1 MYRALYRKWRPQR
14 FEDVVGQRAIVTA
27 LKNQITAGRV
37 GHAYLFTG
45 VRGTGKTTC
54 AKIFAKAV
62 NCLHPE
68 GGDPC
73 GECEI
78 CKGIDNGSLLDVVEM
93 DAASN
98 NGVDDIRDLRDET
111 AYTPSA
117 CQYKVYIIDEVH
129 MLSTA
134 AFNALLKTLEEPPAH
149 VIFILA
155 TTEIQKVPAT
165 ILSRC
170 QRYDFTRIGP
180 EDIAR
185 RVEYIA
191 GEEKLELTSDGP
203 LVSANLN
210 GSGMLAVTTQISG
223 TKGHVD
229 VYGADMQVLFA
240 FNAHRRF
247 VADACVTEDGGYL
260 AAVTMG
266 QADSVFI
273 SDLVIYDLTQEDPV
287 ADYSVPDG
295 LVTAM
300 TSRGDRILT
309 VTDTCL
315 AVGNTAG
322 KLLGTYSYNGEY
334 LREYDLG
341 GEDYT
346 VLQLNRYQSGSVG
359 RLVTV
364 DDDGE
369 EIASLDVAEEVR
381 DVSACGRYLSVLYAD
396 RLVVYNRQLQAYATL
411 HGPEHTREVL
421 TRADGSV
428 LMIGADSAELF
439 LP

>member
-1 MYRALYRKWRPQR
+1 MAENTTKDIWNDDDGAKEPPKKRRMLRKFLIFLLVLIAVLGLVLVAAWRDGTGFDALRRYFAYGTEAVGGEKTVYRYDTDNTNRFARVGTGSLVILSDTSLRLLGPDGSEVWSANVKMNAPALGQGGGLAVAYDIGGTALY
-14 FEDVVGQRAIVTA
+14 V
-27 LKNQITAGRV
+27 L
-37 GHAYLFTG
+37 
-45 VRGTGKTTC
+45 
-54 AKIFAKAV
+54 
-62 NCLHPE
+62 
-68 GGDPC
+68 
-73 GECEI
+73 
-78 CKGIDNGSLLDVVEM
+78 
-93 DAASN
+93 
-98 NGVDDIRDLRDET
+98 DET
-111 AYTPSA
+111 
-117 CQYKVYIIDEVH
+117 
-129 MLSTA
+129 
-134 AFNALLKTLEEPPAH
+134 
-149 VIFILA
+149 
-155 TTEIQKVPAT
+155 
-165 ILSRC
+165 
-170 QRYDFTRIGP
+170 GP
-180 EDIAR
+180 R
-185 RVEYIA
+185 
-191 GEEKLELTSDGP
+191 LELTSDGP
-203 LVSANLN
+203 LVS
-210 GSGMLAVTTQISG
+210 
-223 TKGHVD
+223 

-273 SDLVIYDLTQEDPV
+273 SNLVIYDLTQEDPV
-287 ADYSVPDG
+287 ADYAVPDG

-300 TSRGDRILT
+300 TGRGDRILT

-322 KLLGTYSYNGEY
+322 KLVGTYSYNGEY

>member
-1 MYRALYRKWRPQR
+1 MADTTNDIWNDRDGEREAPPKRHILRNFLIFLLVLIVVLGVVLAAAWRDGTGFDVLRRYFAYGTVSGAGDKTGFQFDADNSNRFAEIGNGGLVIVSDTSIRLLSADDSELWSANIQMSAPALTS
-14 FEDVVGQRAIVTA
+14 GG
-27 LKNQITAGRV
+27 GRV
-37 GHAYLFTG
+37 VAYDVGGTELF
-45 VRGTGKTTC
+45 V
-54 AKIFAKAV
+54 
-62 NCLHPE
+62 
-68 GGDPC
+68 
-73 GECEI
+73 
-78 CKGIDNGSLLDVVEM
+78 LDG
-93 DAASN
+93 
-98 NGVDDIRDLRDET
+98 NGV
-111 AYTPSA
+111 
-117 CQYKVYIIDEVH
+117 
-129 MLSTA
+129 
-134 AFNALLKTLEEPPAH
+134 LLEQ
-149 VIFILA
+149 
-155 TTEIQKVPAT
+155 TTEDPIVA
-165 ILSRC
+165 
-170 QRYDFTRIGP
+170 
-180 EDIAR
+180 
-185 RVEYIA
+185 
-191 GEEKLELTSDGP
+191 
-203 LVSANLN
+203 ANLN
-210 GSGMLAVTTQISG
+210 GSGMLALTTEASG
-223 TKGHVD
+223 TKGHVE
-229 VYGADMQVLFA
+229 VYSAALQKLFD

-300 TSRGDRILT
+300 TGRGDRILT

-322 KLLGTYSYNGEY
+322 KLVGTYSYNGEY

>member
-1 MYRALYRKWRPQR
+1 MAENTTKDIWNDDDGAKEPPKKRRMLRKFLIFLLVLIAVLGLVLVAAWRDGTGFDALRRYFAYGTEAVGGEKTVYRYDTDNTNR
-14 FEDVVGQRAIVTA
+14 FA
-27 LKNQITAGRV
+27 RV
-37 GHAYLFTG
+37 GT
-45 VRGTGKTTC
+45 
-54 AKIFAKAV
+54 
-62 NCLHPE
+62 
-68 GGDPC
+68 
-73 GECEI
+73 
-78 CKGIDNGSLLDVVEM
+78 GSLV
-93 DAASN
+93 
-98 NGVDDIRDLRDET
+98 
-111 AYTPSA
+111 
-117 CQYKVYIIDEVH
+117 
-129 MLSTA
+129 
-134 AFNALLKTLEEPPAH
+134 
-149 VIFILA
+149 
-155 TTEIQKVPAT
+155 
-165 ILSRC
+165 ILSDTSLRLL
-170 QRYDFTRIGP
+170 GP
-180 EDIAR
+180 DGSEVWSAN
-185 RVEYIA
+185 VKMNA
-191 GEEKLELTSDGP
+191 PALGQGGGLAVELTADGP

-300 TSRGDRILT
+300 TGRGDRILT

-396 RLVVYNRQLQAYATL
+396 RLVVYNRQLQVYATL

>member
-1 MYRALYRKWRPQR
+1 
-14 FEDVVGQRAIVTA
+14 
-27 LKNQITAGRV
+27 
-37 GHAYLFTG
+37 
-45 VRGTGKTTC
+45 
-54 AKIFAKAV
+54 
-62 NCLHPE
+62 
-68 GGDPC
+68 
-73 GECEI
+73 
-78 CKGIDNGSLLDVVEM
+78 
-93 DAASN
+93 
-98 NGVDDIRDLRDET
+98 
-111 AYTPSA
+111 
-117 CQYKVYIIDEVH
+117 
-129 MLSTA
+129 
-134 AFNALLKTLEEPPAH
+134 
-149 VIFILA
+149 
-155 TTEIQKVPAT
+155 
-165 ILSRC
+165 
-170 QRYDFTRIGP
+170 
-180 EDIAR
+180 
-185 RVEYIA
+185 
-191 GEEKLELTSDGP
+191 
-203 LVSANLN
+203 
-210 GSGMLAVTTQISG
+210 
-223 TKGHVD
+223 
-229 VYGADMQVLFA
+229 
-240 FNAHRRF
+240 
-247 VADACVTEDGGYL
+247 
-260 AAVTMG
+260 MG

-273 SDLVIYDLTQEDPV
+273 SNLVIYDLTQEDPV
-287 ADYSVPDG
+287 ADYAVPDG

-300 TSRGDRILT
+300 TGRGDRILT

>member
-1 MYRALYRKWRPQR
+1 MLIVVLGIVLAAAWRDGTGFDALHRYFAYGSSAVSSEKTVYQFDTDNSNR
-14 FEDVVGQRAIVTA
+14 FAEMGDGCLVVLSDTA
-27 LKNQITAGRV
+27 LRMLGADGSEIWSANVQMTAPALVQGGGKIAAYDV
-37 GHAYLFTG
+37 G
-45 VRGTGKTTC
+45 GT
-54 AKIFAKAV
+54 AV
-62 NCLHPE
+62 YVLDEN
-68 GGDPC
+68 
-73 GECEI
+73 GE
-78 CKGIDNGSLLDVVEM
+78 
-93 DAASN
+93 
-98 NGVDDIRDLRDET
+98 
-111 AYTPSA
+111 
-117 CQYKVYIIDEVH
+117 QW
-129 MLSTA
+129 
-134 AFNALLKTLEEPPAH
+134 
-149 VIFILA
+149 
-155 TTEIQKVPAT
+155 
-165 ILSRC
+165 
-170 QRYDFTRIGP
+170 
-180 EDIAR
+180 
-185 RVEYIA
+185 
-191 GEEKLELTSDGP
+191 ELTAEGP
-203 LVSANLN
+203 IVSASLN
-210 GSGMLAVTTQISG
+210 NSGMLAVTSQVSG
-223 TKGHVD
+223 TKGRVD
-229 VYGADMQVLFA
+229 VYTADGSALAEV
-240 FNAHRRF
+240 NAHRRF

-300 TSRGDRILT
+300 TGRGDRILT

-396 RLVVYNRQLQAYATL
+396 RLVVYNRQLQVYATL

>member
-1 MYRALYRKWRPQR
+1 
-14 FEDVVGQRAIVTA
+14 
-27 LKNQITAGRV
+27 
-37 GHAYLFTG
+37 
-45 VRGTGKTTC
+45 
-54 AKIFAKAV
+54 
-62 NCLHPE
+62 
-68 GGDPC
+68 
-73 GECEI
+73 
-78 CKGIDNGSLLDVVEM
+78 
-93 DAASN
+93 
-98 NGVDDIRDLRDET
+98 
-111 AYTPSA
+111 
-117 CQYKVYIIDEVH
+117 
-129 MLSTA
+129 
-134 AFNALLKTLEEPPAH
+134 
-149 VIFILA
+149 
-155 TTEIQKVPAT
+155 
-165 ILSRC
+165 
-170 QRYDFTRIGP
+170 
-180 EDIAR
+180 
-185 RVEYIA
+185 
-191 GEEKLELTSDGP
+191 
-203 LVSANLN
+203 
-210 GSGMLAVTTQISG
+210 MLAVTTQISG

-273 SDLVIYDLTQEDPV
+273 SNLVIYDMTKEDPV

-295 LVTAM
+295 
-300 TSRGDRILT
+300 
-309 VTDTCL
+309 L

-396 RLVVYNRQLQAYATL
+396 RLVVYNRQLQVYATL

>member
-1 MYRALYRKWRPQR
+1 MAENTTKDIWNDDDGEREEGKKRGHLLRNFLIFLLVLIAVLGLVLVAAWRDGTGFDALRRYFAYGTEAVGGEKTVYRYDTDNTNRFARVGTGSLVILSDTSLRLLGPDGGEVWSANVKMNAPALGQGGGLAVAYDIGGTALY
-14 FEDVVGQRAIVTA
+14 V
-27 LKNQITAGRV
+27 L
-37 GHAYLFTG
+37 
-45 VRGTGKTTC
+45 
-54 AKIFAKAV
+54 
-62 NCLHPE
+62 
-68 GGDPC
+68 
-73 GECEI
+73 
-78 CKGIDNGSLLDVVEM
+78 
-93 DAASN
+93 
-98 NGVDDIRDLRDET
+98 DET
-111 AYTPSA
+111 
-117 CQYKVYIIDEVH
+117 
-129 MLSTA
+129 
-134 AFNALLKTLEEPPAH
+134 
-149 VIFILA
+149 
-155 TTEIQKVPAT
+155 
-165 ILSRC
+165 
-170 QRYDFTRIGP
+170 GP
-180 EDIAR
+180 R
-185 RVEYIA
+185 
-191 GEEKLELTSDGP
+191 LELTSDGP

-210 GSGMLAVTTQISG
+210 SSGMLAVTTQISG

-229 VYGADMQVLFA
+229 VYGADTQVLFA

-273 SDLVIYDLTQEDPV
+273 SNLVIYDLTQEDPV

-300 TSRGDRILT
+300 TGRGDRILT

-396 RLVVYNRQLQAYATL
+396 RLVVYNRQLQVYATL

>member
-1 MYRALYRKWRPQR
+1 M
-14 FEDVVGQRAIVTA
+14 
-27 LKNQITAGRV
+27 
-37 GHAYLFTG
+37 
-45 VRGTGKTTC
+45 
-54 AKIFAKAV
+54 
-62 NCLHPE
+62 
-68 GGDPC
+68 
-73 GECEI
+73 
-78 CKGIDNGSLLDVVEM
+78 
-93 DAASN
+93 
-98 NGVDDIRDLRDET
+98 
-111 AYTPSA
+111 
-117 CQYKVYIIDEVH
+117 
-129 MLSTA
+129 
-134 AFNALLKTLEEPPAH
+134 
-149 VIFILA
+149 
-155 TTEIQKVPAT
+155 
-165 ILSRC
+165 
-170 QRYDFTRIGP
+170 
-180 EDIAR
+180 
-185 RVEYIA
+185 
-191 GEEKLELTSDGP
+191 
-203 LVSANLN
+203 
-210 GSGMLAVTTQISG
+210 
-223 TKGHVD
+223 
-229 VYGADMQVLFA
+229 
-240 FNAHRRF
+240 
-247 VADACVTEDGGYL
+247 TEDGGYL

-273 SDLVIYDLTQEDPV
+273 SNLVIYDLTQEDPV

-300 TSRGDRILT
+300 TGRGDRILT

>member
-1 MYRALYRKWRPQR
+1 MAENMTKDIWNDDDGAKEPPKKRRMLRKFLIFLLVLIAVLGLVLVAAWRDGTGFDALRRYFAYGTEAVGGEKTVYRYDTDNTNRFARVGTGSLVILSDTSLRLLGPDGGEVWSANVKMNAPALGQGGGLAVAYDIGGTALY
-14 FEDVVGQRAIVTA
+14 V
-27 LKNQITAGRV
+27 L
-37 GHAYLFTG
+37 
-45 VRGTGKTTC
+45 
-54 AKIFAKAV
+54 
-62 NCLHPE
+62 
-68 GGDPC
+68 
-73 GECEI
+73 
-78 CKGIDNGSLLDVVEM
+78 
-93 DAASN
+93 
-98 NGVDDIRDLRDET
+98 DET
-111 AYTPSA
+111 
-117 CQYKVYIIDEVH
+117 
-129 MLSTA
+129 
-134 AFNALLKTLEEPPAH
+134 
-149 VIFILA
+149 
-155 TTEIQKVPAT
+155 
-165 ILSRC
+165 
-170 QRYDFTRIGP
+170 GP
-180 EDIAR
+180 R
-185 RVEYIA
+185 
-191 GEEKLELTSDGP
+191 LELTSDGP

-210 GSGMLAVTTQISG
+210 SSGMLAVTTQISG

-273 SDLVIYDLTQEDPV
+273 SNLVIYDLTQEDPV

-295 LVTAM
+295 LV
-300 TSRGDRILT
+300 
-309 VTDTCL
+309 
-315 AVGNTAG
+315 GNAAG

-396 RLVVYNRQLQAYATL
+396 RLVVYNRQLQVYATL

>member
-1 MYRALYRKWRPQR
+1 MGGEKTVYRYDTDNTNRFARVGTGSLVILSDTSLRLLGPDGSEGWRANVEMNAPALGQGGGLAVAYDIGGTALYVLD
-14 FEDVVGQRAIVTA
+14 E
-27 LKNQITAGRV
+27 
-37 GHAYLFTG
+37 
-45 VRGTGKTTC
+45 
-54 AKIFAKAV
+54 
-62 NCLHPE
+62 E
-68 GGDPC
+68 GP
-73 GECEI
+73 
-78 CKGIDNGSLLDVVEM
+78 
-93 DAASN
+93 
-98 NGVDDIRDLRDET
+98 R
-111 AYTPSA
+111 
-117 CQYKVYIIDEVH
+117 
-129 MLSTA
+129 
-134 AFNALLKTLEEPPAH
+134 
-149 VIFILA
+149 
-155 TTEIQKVPAT
+155 
-165 ILSRC
+165 
-170 QRYDFTRIGP
+170 
-180 EDIAR
+180 
-185 RVEYIA
+185 
-191 GEEKLELTSDGP
+191 LELTADGP

-247 VADACVTEDGGYL
+247 VA
-260 AAVTMG
+260 AVTMG

-287 ADYSVPDG
+287 ADYAVPDG

-300 TSRGDRILT
+300 TGRGDRILT